1 MSDEQDYKDYQD
13 YLAYQ
18 KRQKALVQSKANI
31 AADAEGYKATSG
43 MTGGQKFLAGA
54 GSGMVDV
61 GRKAANLALP
71 KSLEPEWA
79 TKEAIAG
86 QGARDEDLLSTG
98 AGLAGNIVGGAV
110 ATAPVGMGAGAA
122 LGAGARGLST
132 ITNVPRLARALEAAG
147 KVQGVGGRV
156 AQGAAQGGVEGALLA
171 SPDSRGAGAGMGAAM
186 GGGIPLVG
194 GAVGKVG
201 RFLSKDRRS
210 DAAKILQ
217 GQMDKVSDDLGYTG
231 AERPMIPASQA
242 LEPGIMKQVY
252 EGFVANMPGAS
263 AKLRGQYDQA
273 MGGFRQA
280 AIKEAAPKGTNI
292 GQIFQH
298 GDDLQE
304 SLGFLKDSW
313 DDAFDAVNT
322 RPMRVPGN
330 FWPQGVKDQLKQF
343 EIVLPVGQVTGKE
356 LTTAKTQIQG
366 LIDELP
372 TGPLGKVA
380 RDRLVAQKT
389 QIDNLIKNQLP
400 PDMVAKFDDNLSG
413 YKKFEDLMAAAKTN
427 PGTSAFTPKALAA
440 QTSKRAGRKGLFG
453 DAGPLQDLG
462 YFGQEA
468 LQNFP
473 SRAGVFQTLAAVGA
487 AQGITGGVTGNEG
500 LMGSALATVL
510 IPLAGARGLSNRTVQ
525 RMIMEG
531 LKKPKAMEELIDKFP
546 EAADVLRR
554 YTTAGAV
561 AAQAQE

>member
-1 MSDEQDYKDYQD
+1 
-13 YLAYQ
+13 
-18 KRQKALVQSKANI
+18 
-31 AADAEGYKATSG
+31 
-43 MTGGQKFLAGA
+43 
-54 GSGMVDV
+54 
-61 GRKAANLALP
+61 
-71 KSLEPEWA
+71 
-79 TKEAIAG
+79 
-86 QGARDEDLLSTG
+86 
-98 AGLAGNIVGGAV
+98 
-110 ATAPVGMGAGAA
+110 
-122 LGAGARGLST
+122 
-132 ITNVPRLARALEAAG
+132 
-147 KVQGVGGRV
+147 
-156 AQGAAQGGVEGALLA
+156 
-171 SPDSRGAGAGMGAAM
+171 
-186 GGGIPLVG
+186 
-194 GAVGKVG
+194 
-201 RFLSKDRRS
+201 
-210 DAAKILQ
+210 
-217 GQMDKVSDDLGYTG
+217 
-231 AERPMIPASQA
+231 
-242 LEPGIMKQVY
+242 
-252 EGFVANMPGAS
+252 
-263 AKLRGQYDQA
+263 
-273 MGGFRQA
+273 
-280 AIKEAAPKGTNI
+280 
-292 GQIFQH
+292 
-298 GDDLQE
+298 
-304 SLGFLKDSW
+304 
-313 DDAFDAVNT
+313 
-322 RPMRVPGN
+322 MRVPGN

-510 IPLAGARGLSNRTVQ
+510 IPLAAARGLSNRTVQ
-525 RMIMEG
+525 RKIMEG
-531 LKKPKAMEELIDKFP
+531 LKSPKAMEELINKFP

-554 YTTAGAV
+554 YSTQGAV